1 MLAYYMNYLY
11 ECTKSHLKSLKE
23 IGKCLKK
30 NAICQMLLEVLMKYS
45 KQAKHTNEAKRN
57 ICVVEALDVFSR
69 YISKSDT

>member
-1 MLAYYMNYLY
+1 M
-11 ECTKSHLKSLKE
+11 
-23 IGKCLKK
+23 K
-30 NAICQMLLEVLMKYS
+30 NAICQMLLEVLMKCS

>member
-1 MLAYYMNYLY
+1 MNYLY

-23 IGKCLKK
+23 IGKCLNEKCYLS
-30 NAICQMLLEVLMKYS
+30 NVVRSTYES